1 MDAFARRPEGHY
13 EADERHG
20 GIEAHGVEPPHT
32 VVTVSETGYEGQRQ
46 PLYHELGDGGTY
58 ETYGGDAGAFLD
70 VTCHHPAERRVG
82 RIVERIHGHQ

>member
-1 MDAFARRPEGHY
+1 MFARRPEGHY